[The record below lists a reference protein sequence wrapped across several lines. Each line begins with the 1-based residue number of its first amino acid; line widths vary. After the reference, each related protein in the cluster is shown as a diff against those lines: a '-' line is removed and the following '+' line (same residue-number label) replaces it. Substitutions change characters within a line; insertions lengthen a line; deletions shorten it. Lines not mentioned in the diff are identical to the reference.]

1 MVFGCYSLELKMERC
16 PKALGRQSY
25 MGTHLNAVVT
35 SSEDEQSPDI
45 QKESAEESEIK
56 EKAKEVKPKAKEVKP
71 KAKEVKPKKKHG
83 KSKKKHGN
91 VGEVTLRVSLPY
103 KPKGE
108 MFAVAETFQG
118 GSRLQVICEDG
129 IRRMGR
135 IPGKLRRRMWVRE
148 NDLLIVVPW
157 SFQDSKADVKFRYTP
172 TQTAN
177 LKRRGKIP
185 EILDIY

>member
-1 MVFGCYSLELKMERC
+1 MTATK
-16 PKALGRQSY
+16 
-25 MGTHLNAVVT
+25 
-35 SSEDEQSPDI
+35 DEPL
-45 QKESAEESEIK
+45 K
-56 EKAKEVKPKAKEVKP
+56 EKSEEKTDSQEEKKSEEKVVKPK
-71 KAKEVKPKKKHG
+71 PKKSKGKHG
-83 KSKKKHGN
+83 KKYGKQVDETN
-91 VGEVTLRVSLPY
+91 LRVTLPY

-118 GSRLQVICEDG
+118 GSRLQLICEDG
-129 IRRMGR
+129 ERRMGR

-172 TQTAN
+172 TQTSN
-177 LKRRGKIP
+177 LKRSGKIP

>member
-45 QKESAEESEIK
+45 QKKSAEESETK
-56 EKAKEVKPKAKEVKP
+56 EKAKEVKPKAEEVKP
-71 KAKEVKPKKKHG
+71 NAKKVKPKKKQ
-83 KSKKKHGN
+83 GN

>member
-1 MVFGCYSLELKMERC
+1 MTNDSKETETVQESTIEEERK
-16 PKALGRQSY
+16 PDTNKNKKNKKNKKNTPEPTENIR
-25 MGTHLNAVVT
+25 VT
-35 SSEDEQSPDI
+35 
-45 QKESAEESEIK
+45 
-56 EKAKEVKPKAKEVKP
+56 
-71 KAKEVKPKKKHG
+71 
-83 KSKKKHGN
+83 
-91 VGEVTLRVSLPY
+91 LPY

-118 GSRLQVICEDG
+118 GSRLQLICEDG
-129 IRRMGR
+129 KRRMGR

-172 TQTAN
+172 TQTSN
-177 LKRRGKIP
+177 LKRNGKIP

>member
-1 MVFGCYSLELKMERC
+1 MTNDSEE
-16 PKALGRQSY
+16 
-25 MGTHLNAVVT
+25 TEAV
-35 SSEDEQSPDI
+35 E
-45 QKESAEESEIK
+45 ESTAEE
-56 EKAKEVKPKAKEVKP
+56 VKKP
-71 KAKEVKPKKKHG
+71 GLNKNKKN
-83 KSKKKHGN
+83 KKNKKN
-91 VGEVTLRVSLPY
+91 APEPTENIRVTLPY

-118 GSRLQVICEDG
+118 GSRLQLICEDG
-129 IRRMGR
+129 KRRMGR

-172 TQTAN
+172 TQTSN
-177 LKRRGKIP
+177 LKRKGKIP

>member
-1 MVFGCYSLELKMERC
+1 MTKDNE
-16 PKALGRQSY
+16 
-25 MGTHLNAVVT
+25 
-35 SSEDEQSPDI
+35 
-45 QKESAEESEIK
+45 
-56 EKAKEVKPKAKEVKP
+56 EVKNSDESNATGEEIPEVNESPKN
-71 KAKEVKPKKKHG
+71 KK
-83 KSKKKHGN
+83 SDTEPTEN
-91 VGEVTLRVSLPY
+91 IRVTLPY

-118 GSRLQVICEDG
+118 GSRLQLICEDG
-129 IRRMGR
+129 KRRMGR

-172 TQTAN
+172 TQTSN
-177 LKRRGKIP
+177 LKRNGKIP

>member
-1 MVFGCYSLELKMERC
+1 
-16 PKALGRQSY
+16 

-45 QKESAEESEIK
+45 QKKSAEESETK
-56 EKAKEVKPKAKEVKP
+56 EKAEEVKPKAEKVKP
-71 KAKEVKPKKKHG
+71 NAKKVKPKKKH
-83 KSKKKHGN
+83 SN

>member
-1 MVFGCYSLELKMERC
+1 MERC

-25 MGTHLNAVVT
+25 MGTHLKAVVT

-56 EKAKEVKPKAKEVKP
+56 NE
-71 KAKEVKPKKKHG
+71 AKEVKPKKK
-83 KSKKKHGN
+83 SN
-91 VGEVTLRVSLPY
+91 DGEEVALRVSLPY

-129 IRRMGR
+129 LRRMGR
-135 IPGKLRRRMWVRE
+135 IPGK
-148 NDLLIVVPW
+148 
-157 SFQDSKADVKFRYTP
+157 
-172 TQTAN
+172 
-177 LKRRGKIP
+177 
-185 EILDIY
+185 

>member
-1 MVFGCYSLELKMERC
+1 M
-16 PKALGRQSY
+16 
-25 MGTHLNAVVT
+25 T
-35 SSEDEQSPDI
+35 SSEDEQSQVI
-45 QKESAEESEIK
+45 QKESAEESKTEESAEESK
-56 EKAKEVKPKAKEVKP
+56 TEKVSSTE
-71 KAKEVKPKKKHG
+71 KPKKSRG
-83 KSKKKHGN
+83 SKSKKKGA
-91 VGEVTLRVSLPY
+91 GKEEITLRVTLPY

-129 IRRMGR
+129 VRRMGR

-172 TQTAN
+172 TQTSN

>member
-1 MVFGCYSLELKMERC
+1 
-16 PKALGRQSY
+16 
-25 MGTHLNAVVT
+25 VT
-35 SSEDEQSPDI
+35 ASEDEQPQEKSEEDTDS
-45 QKESAEESEIK
+45 KEEIK
-56 EKAKEVKPKAKEVKP
+56 SEEKVVKS
-71 KAKEVKPKKKHG
+71 KPKKGKGKHG
-83 KSKKKHGN
+83 KKKN
-91 VGEVTLRVSLPY
+91 YQVDETNLRVTLPY

-118 GSRLQVICEDG
+118 GSRLQLICEDG
-129 IRRMGR
+129 ERRMGR

-172 TQTAN
+172 TQTSN
-177 LKRRGKIP
+177 LKRSGKIP

>member
-1 MVFGCYSLELKMERC
+1 MERSH
-16 PKALGRQSY
+16 KALGRQSY

-45 QKESAEESEIK
+45 QKESAEESENK
-56 EKAKEVKPKAKEVKP
+56 EETKESENKEET
-71 KAKEVKPKKKHG
+71 KEVKPKKK
-83 KSKKKHGN
+83 SN
-91 VGEVTLRVSLPY
+91 NEGEVTLRVSLPY

>member
-1 MVFGCYSLELKMERC
+1 
-16 PKALGRQSY
+16 

-56 EKAKEVKPKAKEVKP
+56 EESKEVKPKAKKV
-71 KAKEVKPKKKHG
+71 
-83 KSKKKHGN
+83 KSKKKAGN
-91 VGEVTLRVSLPY
+91 EGEITLRVSLPY

>member
-1 MVFGCYSLELKMERC
+1 MNKSWGGNLII
-16 PKALGRQSY
+16 
-25 MGTHLNAVVT
+25 GTLVDRTVT
-35 SSEDEQSPDI
+35 SDSER
-45 QKESAEESEIK
+45 KEFVDKSIIDEESKTE
-56 EKAKEVKPKAKEVKP
+56 
-71 KAKEVKPKKKHG
+71 
-83 KSKKKHGN
+83 KSKSLKNKKN
-91 VGEVTLRVSLPY
+91 VQQPTENIRVTLPY

-118 GSRLQVICEDG
+118 GSRLQLICEDG
-129 IRRMGR
+129 KRRMGR

-172 TQTAN
+172 TQTSN
-177 LKRRGKIP
+177 LKRNGKIP

>member
-1 MVFGCYSLELKMERC
+1 M
-16 PKALGRQSY
+16 
-25 MGTHLNAVVT
+25 TND
-35 SSEDEQSPDI
+35 SEETETVQESTKDE
-45 QKESAEESEIK
+45 EIK
-56 EKAKEVKPKAKEVKP
+56 PDTNKN
-71 KAKEVKPKKKHG
+71 KKN
-83 KSKKKHGN
+83 KKNKKN
-91 VGEVTLRVSLPY
+91 TPEPTENIRVTLPY

-118 GSRLQVICEDG
+118 GSRLQLICEDG
-129 IRRMGR
+129 KRRMGR

-172 TQTAN
+172 TQTSN
-177 LKRRGKIP
+177 LKRKGKIP

>member
-1 MVFGCYSLELKMERC
+1 
-16 PKALGRQSY
+16 
-25 MGTHLNAVVT
+25 VT
-35 SSEDEQSPDI
+35 SSEDEQVQETS
-45 QKESAEESEIK
+45 EEE
-56 EKAKEVKPKAKEVKP
+56 EVKEEKVENK
-71 KAKEVKPKKKHG
+71 KPKKG
-83 KSKKKHGN
+83 QN
-91 VGEVTLRVSLPY
+91 QENEENLRVTLPY

-118 GSRLQVICEDG
+118 GSRLQLICEDG
-129 IRRMGR
+129 ERRMGR

-172 TQTAN
+172 TQTSN

>member
-1 MVFGCYSLELKMERC
+1 MTNDSEE
-16 PKALGRQSY
+16 
-25 MGTHLNAVVT
+25 TEVV
-35 SSEDEQSPDI
+35 E
-45 QKESAEESEIK
+45 ESNAEE
-56 EKAKEVKPKAKEVKP
+56 EKKPDTNKNSKNKMN
-71 KAKEVKPKKKHG
+71 KK
-83 KSKKKHGN
+83 N
-91 VGEVTLRVSLPY
+91 APEPTENIRVTLPY

-118 GSRLQVICEDG
+118 GSRLQLICEDG
-129 IRRMGR
+129 KRRMGR

-172 TQTAN
+172 TQTSN
-177 LKRRGKIP
+177 LKRKGKIP

>member
-1 MVFGCYSLELKMERC
+1 
-16 PKALGRQSY
+16 

-45 QKESAEESEIK
+45 QKVSAEESEIK
-56 EKAKEVKPKAKEVKP
+56 EEAKEVKPKAKK
-71 KAKEVKPKKKHG
+71 VKPKKKA
-83 KSKKKHGN
+83 KN
-91 VGEVTLRVSLPY
+91 EGEITLRVSLPY

>member
-1 MVFGCYSLELKMERC
+1 VTNDSEE
-16 PKALGRQSY
+16 
-25 MGTHLNAVVT
+25 TEAV
-35 SSEDEQSPDI
+35 E
-45 QKESAEESEIK
+45 ESTAEE
-56 EKAKEVKPKAKEVKP
+56 EKKPDTNKN
-71 KAKEVKPKKKHG
+71 KKN
-83 KSKKKHGN
+83 KKNKKN
-91 VGEVTLRVSLPY
+91 TPEPTENIRVTLPY

-118 GSRLQVICEDG
+118 GSRLQLICEDG
-129 IRRMGR
+129 KRRMGR

-172 TQTAN
+172 TQTSN
-177 LKRRGKIP
+177 LKRKGKIP

>member
-1 MVFGCYSLELKMERC
+1 MNKSWGGNLII
-16 PKALGRQSY
+16 
-25 MGTHLNAVVT
+25 GTPVETNVT
-35 SSEDEQSPDI
+35 SDSE
-45 QKESAEESEIK
+45 QKESVDDSAVYEENK
-56 EKAKEVKPKAKEVKP
+56 TEKSNSP
-71 KAKEVKPKKKHG
+71 
-83 KSKKKHGN
+83 KSKKI
-91 VGEVTLRVSLPY
+91 VTQPSENIRVTLPY

-118 GSRLQVICEDG
+118 GSRLQLICEDG
-129 IRRMGR
+129 KRRMGR

-172 TQTAN
+172 TQTSN
-177 LKRRGKIP
+177 LKRNGKIP

>member
-35 SSEDEQSPDI
+35 SSEDKQSPDI
-45 QKESAEESEIK
+45 PKESAGKSEIK
-56 EKAKEVKPKAKEVKP
+56 EKAKKI
-71 KAKEVKPKKKHG
+71 KPKKKTDG
-83 KSKKKHGN
+83 K
-91 VGEVTLRVSLPY
+91 GEVTLRVKLPY

-108 MFAVAETFQG
+108 IFAVAETFQG

-129 IRRMGR
+129 VRRMGR

-177 LKRRGKIP
+177 LKRRDKIP
-185 EILDIY
+185 KILDIY

>member
-1 MVFGCYSLELKMERC
+1 MTKNNE
-16 PKALGRQSY
+16 
-25 MGTHLNAVVT
+25 
-35 SSEDEQSPDI
+35 
-45 QKESAEESEIK
+45 
-56 EKAKEVKPKAKEVKP
+56 EVKSSDESNTSNEEIPEVNKSPKN
-71 KAKEVKPKKKHG
+71 KK
-83 KSKKKHGN
+83 SN
-91 VGEVTLRVSLPY
+91 TEPTENIRVTLPY

-118 GSRLQVICEDG
+118 GSRLQLICEDG
-129 IRRMGR
+129 KRRMGR

-172 TQTAN
+172 TQTSN
-177 LKRRGKIP
+177 LKRNGKIP

>member
-1 MVFGCYSLELKMERC
+1 MTNDSEE
-16 PKALGRQSY
+16 
-25 MGTHLNAVVT
+25 TEAV
-35 SSEDEQSPDI
+35 E
-45 QKESAEESEIK
+45 ESTAEE
-56 EKAKEVKPKAKEVKP
+56 EKKPDTNKNSKNKMN
-71 KAKEVKPKKKHG
+71 KKN
-83 KSKKKHGN
+83 SPEPTEN
-91 VGEVTLRVSLPY
+91 IRVTLPY

-118 GSRLQVICEDG
+118 GSRLQLICEDG
-129 IRRMGR
+129 KRRMGR

-172 TQTAN
+172 TQTSN
-177 LKRRGKIP
+177 LKRKGKIP

>member
-1 MVFGCYSLELKMERC
+1 M
-16 PKALGRQSY
+16 
-25 MGTHLNAVVT
+25 T
-35 SSEDEQSPDI
+35 SSEENSEEKSSGDEEQSKD
-45 QKESAEESEIK
+45 EEK
-56 EKAKEVKPKAKEVKP
+56 KVEKNK
-71 KAKEVKPKKKHG
+71 
-83 KSKKKHGN
+83 KSKGKKGN
-91 VGEVTLRVSLPY
+91 QQQNTEANLRVTLPY

-118 GSRLQVICEDG
+118 GSRLQLICEDG
-129 IRRMGR
+129 ERRMGR

-172 TQTAN
+172 TQTSN
-177 LKRRGKIP
+177 LKRLGKIP

>member
-1 MVFGCYSLELKMERC
+1 MT
-16 PKALGRQSY
+16 A
-25 MGTHLNAVVT
+25 
-35 SSEDEQSPDI
+35 SEDEQL
-45 QKESAEESEIK
+45 QKKSEEDTDSQEEKKSE
-56 EKAKEVKPKAKEVKP
+56 EKVEKP
-71 KAKEVKPKKKHG
+71 KPKKGK
-83 KSKKKHGN
+83 KSKGKYGKKN
-91 VGEVTLRVSLPY
+91 SNQVDETNLRVTLPY

-118 GSRLQVICEDG
+118 GSRLQLICEDG
-129 IRRMGR
+129 ERRMGR

-172 TQTAN
+172 TQTSN
-177 LKRRGKIP
+177 LKRSGKIP

>member
-1 MVFGCYSLELKMERC
+1 MTNNSEE
-16 PKALGRQSY
+16 
-25 MGTHLNAVVT
+25 TEAV
-35 SSEDEQSPDI
+35 E
-45 QKESAEESEIK
+45 ESTAEE
-56 EKAKEVKPKAKEVKP
+56 EKKPDTNKN
-71 KAKEVKPKKKHG
+71 KKN
-83 KSKKKHGN
+83 KKNKKN
-91 VGEVTLRVSLPY
+91 IPEPTENIRVTLPY

-118 GSRLQVICEDG
+118 GSRLQLICEDG
-129 IRRMGR
+129 KRRMGR

-172 TQTAN
+172 TQTSN
-177 LKRRGKIP
+177 LKRKGKIP

>member
-71 KAKEVKPKKKHG
+71 KAKKV
-83 KSKKKHGN
+83 KSKKKRAN

-118 GSRLQVICEDG
+118 GSRLQIICEDG

>member
-1 MVFGCYSLELKMERC
+1 
-16 PKALGRQSY
+16 
-25 MGTHLNAVVT
+25 VT
-35 SSEDEQSPDI
+35 SSEDEQSQAI
-45 QKESAEESEIK
+45 QKEPAEESETKKESIK
-56 EKAKEVKPKAKEVKP
+56 EKPEESETKKESIKE
-71 KAKEVKPKKKHG
+71 KPKKWKGRRG
-83 KSKKKHGN
+83 KSKKKGAGE
-91 VGEVTLRVSLPY
+91 GEVTLRVTLPY

-172 TQTAN
+172 TQTSN

>member
-1 MVFGCYSLELKMERC
+1 VTKDNEEVKSSDKF
-16 PKALGRQSY
+16 
-25 MGTHLNAVVT
+25 NT
-35 SSEDEQSPDI
+35 SSEEIPEVNESPNN
-45 QKESAEESEIK
+45 
-56 EKAKEVKPKAKEVKP
+56 
-71 KAKEVKPKKKHG
+71 KK
-83 KSKKKHGN
+83 SN
-91 VGEVTLRVSLPY
+91 TEPTENIRVTLPY

-118 GSRLQVICEDG
+118 GSRLQLICEDG
-129 IRRMGR
+129 KRRMGR

-172 TQTAN
+172 TQTSN
-177 LKRRGKIP
+177 LKRNGKIP

>member
-1 MVFGCYSLELKMERC
+1 MTELK
-16 PKALGRQSY
+16 
-25 MGTHLNAVVT
+25 
-35 SSEDEQSPDI
+35 EDEAQENS
-45 QKESAEESEIK
+45 SK
-56 EKAKEVKPKAKEVKP
+56 EKSEQETKPEQP
-71 KAKEVKPKKKHG
+71 KKKSKPKKGKGKHG
-83 KSKKKHGN
+83 KKHN
-91 VGEVTLRVSLPY
+91 NQVDETNLRVTLPY

-118 GSRLQVICEDG
+118 GSRLQLICEDG
-129 IRRMGR
+129 ERRMGR

-172 TQTAN
+172 TQTSN

>member
-1 MVFGCYSLELKMERC
+1 M
-16 PKALGRQSY
+16 PKSQDE
-25 MGTHLNAVVT
+25 VT
-35 SSEDEQSPDI
+35 SEKSEEQNQGNS
-45 QKESAEESEIK
+45 EAE
-56 EKAKEVKPKAKEVKP
+56 
-71 KAKEVKPKKKHG
+71 KKTKG
-83 KSKKKHGN
+83 DSKIGVEEN
-91 VGEVTLRVSLPY
+91 LRVRLPY

-118 GSRLQVICEDG
+118 GSRLQIICEDG
-129 IRRMGR
+129 VRRMGR

-172 TQTAN
+172 TQTSN
-177 LKRRGKIP
+177 LKRREKIP

>member
-1 MVFGCYSLELKMERC
+1 MTEVK
-16 PKALGRQSY
+16 
-25 MGTHLNAVVT
+25 
-35 SSEDEQSPDI
+35 EDESQENS
-45 QKESAEESEIK
+45 S
-56 EKAKEVKPKAKEVKP
+56 KEVKSEEETKPEQPKKKS
-71 KAKEVKPKKKHG
+71 KPKKGKGKHG
-83 KSKKKHGN
+83 KKDN
-91 VGEVTLRVSLPY
+91 NQVDEANLRVTLPY

-118 GSRLQVICEDG
+118 GSRLQLICEDG
-129 IRRMGR
+129 ERRMGR

-172 TQTAN
+172 TQTSN

>member
-1 MVFGCYSLELKMERC
+1 MTKDNEEVKSSDE
-16 PKALGRQSY
+16 
-25 MGTHLNAVVT
+25 TNT
-35 SSEDEQSPDI
+35 SSEETPEVNESP
-45 QKESAEESEIK
+45 KN
-56 EKAKEVKPKAKEVKP
+56 
-71 KAKEVKPKKKHG
+71 KK
-83 KSKKKHGN
+83 SN
-91 VGEVTLRVSLPY
+91 TEPTENIRVTLPY

-118 GSRLQVICEDG
+118 GSRLQLICEDG
-129 IRRMGR
+129 KRRMGR

-172 TQTAN
+172 TQTSN
-177 LKRRGKIP
+177 LKRNGKIP

>member
-1 MVFGCYSLELKMERC
+1 MNKSWGGNLII
-16 PKALGRQSY
+16 
-25 MGTHLNAVVT
+25 GTLVDTNVT
-35 SSEDEQSPDI
+35 SDSE
-45 QKESAEESEIK
+45 QKESIDDSAVDEEDK
-56 EKAKEVKPKAKEVKP
+56 TEKSKSL
-71 KAKEVKPKKKHG
+71 
-83 KSKKKHGN
+83 KSKKI
-91 VGEVTLRVSLPY
+91 VTQPTENIRVTLPY

-118 GSRLQVICEDG
+118 GSRLQLICEDG
-129 IRRMGR
+129 KRRMGR

-172 TQTAN
+172 TQTSN
-177 LKRRGKIP
+177 LKRNGKIP